1 LSIDTETRIDRDA
14 YQPDQ
19 VNDMRS
25 VTTTGPGQVATTEHV
40 VEAVETNGATFA
52 SVDFVRTTNLDGS
65 FDETGSVSEF
75 NTHSLHVGAD
85 FAANSH
91 DQTPGFS
98 LRDVSTSTPS
108 SDGPTA
114 MVHVIVAF
122 RGRTVG
128 NVPIVTTSYTVRR
141 WFPVQP
147 RPTLA
152 ERAVTPNASLPPE
165 CGTLAPASHALFV
178 HARRRQIDPTG
189 SIRELVRDTYYD
201 AGYAAVCRIETS
213 SSTGYDAATGA
224 QTSLHSE
231 RTVLARTP
239 R

>member
-1 LSIDTETRIDRDA
+1 
-14 YQPDQ
+14 
-19 VNDMRS
+19 
-25 VTTTGPGQVATTEHV
+25 
-40 VEAVETNGATFA
+40 
-52 SVDFVRTTNLDGS
+52 
-65 FDETGSVSEF
+65 
-75 NTHSLHVGAD
+75 
-85 FAANSH
+85 
-91 DQTPGFS
+91 
-98 LRDVSTSTPS
+98 
-108 SDGPTA
+108 